1 MEEPDPNLLASDEL
15 TEGQSRAMRDVWSR
29 TLAKIPSAFGKIVY
43 LASLRNE
50 NTGKYQHFGL
60 SQIYS
65 DEDADIVLRESHE
78 EVFREWLTYSLEP
91 QKNDLEEYLG
101 GLDDDRNTVIE
112 AWSTLEPYRQLIPVR
127 ATQAERELY
136 VSDLELILEL
146 LRSGSSSAT

>member
-1 MEEPDPNLLASDEL
+1 
-15 TEGQSRAMRDVWSR
+15 MRDVWGR

-78 EVFREWLTYSLEP
+78 EAFREWLTYSLEP
-91 QKNDLEEYLG
+91 QKTDLEEYLG
-101 GLDDDRNTVIE
+101 GLDDDRATVLE
-112 AWSTLEPYRQLIPVR
+112 AWSTLTPYRRLIPAR
-127 ATQAERELY
+127 ATEAECELY
-136 VSDLELILEL
+136 ISDLELILEL

>member
-1 MEEPDPNLLASDEL
+1 MDSEEL
-15 TEGQSRAMRDVWSR
+15 TQGQSRAMTDVWSR

-65 DEDADIVLRESHE
+65 EEDADIVLRESHE
-78 EVFREWLTYSLEP
+78 ETFREWLTFSLEP
-91 QKNDLEEYLG
+91 QKIDLEEYLS
-101 GLDDDRNTVIE
+101 GLDDDRATVLD
-112 AWSTLEPYRQLIPVR
+112 AWSTLVPYRRLIPAR
-127 ATQAERELY
+127 ATEAERELY
-136 VSDLELILEL
+136 ISDLELILEL

>member
-1 MEEPDPNLLASDEL
+1 MSDPDPNPIDLDDL
-15 TEGQSRAMRDVWSR
+15 TQDQRRAMRDVWSR

-78 EVFREWLTYSLEP
+78 ELFREWLTYSLEP
-91 QKNDLEEYLG
+91 QKIDLEEYLG
-101 GLDDDRNTVIE
+101 GLDDDRATVLDT
-112 AWSTLEPYRQLIPVR
+112 WWTLAPYRRLIPAR
-127 ATQAERELY
+127 ATEAERELY
-136 VSDLELILEL
+136 ISDLELILEL
-146 LRSGSSSAT
+146 LRSGPSSEA

>member
-1 MEEPDPNLLASDEL
+1 VQDPDPSLVNSEEL
-15 TEGQSRAMRDVWSR
+15 TQDQSRAMRDVWSR

-65 DEDADIVLRESHE
+65 DEDADLVLRESHE
-78 EVFREWLTYSLEP
+78 EAFREWLTFSLEP
-91 QKNDLEEYLG
+91 QKTDLEEYLS
-101 GLDDDRNTVIE
+101 GLDDDRATVLD
-112 AWSTLEPYRQLIPVR
+112 AWSTLAPYRRLIPAR
-127 ATQAERELY
+127 ATEAERELY